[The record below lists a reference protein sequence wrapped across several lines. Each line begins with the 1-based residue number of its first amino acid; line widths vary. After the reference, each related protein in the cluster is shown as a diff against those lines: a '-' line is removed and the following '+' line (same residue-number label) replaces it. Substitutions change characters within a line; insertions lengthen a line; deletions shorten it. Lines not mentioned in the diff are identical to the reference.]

1 MSARTMFPAS
11 GEAFFS
17 GEIADQRDFW
27 KAAARTWKKSAV
39 GHRRTAAAALR
50 ITDDMTDEVADLK
63 AQAIEL
69 ADHIV
74 KNEKEWRAAKDEA
87 DALRLEVV
95 SLKAQILRSQEIPF

>member
-1 MSARTMFPAS
+1 MSAQTMFPAN

-27 KAAARTWKKSAV
+27 KAMARTWKKAAV
-39 GHRRTAAAALR
+39 GHRKTAFAALR
-50 ITDDMTDEVADLK
+50 IADDMTDEAADLK

-74 KNEKEWRAAKDEA
+74 ANEKDWLAAKDEA
-87 DALRLEVV
+87 DALRKEVAE
-95 SLKAQILRSQEIPF
+95 LRAQIERSREIPF